1 MKLENSVIVIEAP
14 NKIEKIANLTQSK
27 VFATKGH
34 FKQLADEN
42 WIDFETYLPQFDFIG
57 DKKKSIDFVLRECK
71 DKEVYI
77 ATDPDREG
85 YAIGYMFYELVKNIA
100 KSVKRAEFHEITQSG
115 IEKGIQQACIF
126 RETNTKFYEAFKA
139 RVVGDKLVGFILSP
153 KLSKLLETKRMS
165 AGRVQTPAL
174 KLIVDREEEIETFDK
189 IPADQKIDYKIIAK
203 ASKDNKSFVL
213 NNENKFKTKEEAQI
227 FLDSISDTKQT
238 LVSKKEI
245 KQNKLSPD
253 KPFQTATMIKKS
265 NQVYGFS
272 SEKTMS
278 LAQNLYEKGLITYHR
293 TDAENISLEF
303 LTEAKKFLESQ
314 YEWYQYRE
322 YKAGEQSQA
331 EAHEATRITHIHSYE
346 EIEKIIAEEKLTK
359 EHQDLYRLIYVN
371 SVLSQAKDCL
381 FETTKYEFNIKGR
394 IFYTNTKEI
403 KYKGFK
409 DVFIKESED
418 EIQDQID
425 HEDSIQDLILVLNEG
440 DSVQIQNFEIKEVNK
455 KAPTRYK
462 ESDFIPLLQ
471 KLGIGRPSTY
481 HTFIPKLLERE
492 YIQIQTKG
500 KKQELS
506 ATNRG
511 KKAIE
516 VLKKEDEW
524 ITQSE
529 FSSEMEK
536 VLDSITHGQAQYID
550 FVKPLHQKL
559 GFTKINSKREKKSP
573 TVAQIQLME
582 KLSKEL
588 NIEIPNIAMEDSKE
602 CSKFL
607 DTAFK
612 NQPPSLNQIKFAEDI
627 SAQTNISLPKNY
639 KESAEVCKKY
649 IEHNKSKMTK
659 TKG

>member
-1 MKLENSVIVIEAP
+1 MKLQNSVIVIEAP

-34 FKQLADEN
+34 FKQLADDN
-42 WIDFETYLPQFDFIG
+42 WIDFETYMPQFDFIG

-115 IEKGIQQACIF
+115 IEKGIQQAQIF

-203 ASKDNKSFVL
+203 AFKEGKSFVL
-213 NNENKFKTKEEAQI
+213 NNENKFKTKEEAQV
-227 FLDSISDTKQT
+227 FLDSISDTKQA
-238 LVSKKEI
+238 LISKKEV

-253 KPFQTATMIKKS
+253 KPFQTATMIKKA
-265 NQVYGFS
+265 NQVYGFT

-303 LTEAKKFLESQ
+303 LEEAKKFLESQ

-322 YKAGEQSQA
+322 YRAGEQSQA
-331 EAHEATRITHIHSYE
+331 EAHEATRITHIHAYG
-346 EIEKIIAEEKLTK
+346 EIEKIVAEEKLTK
-359 EHQDLYRLIYVN
+359 EHQDLYRLIYIN
-371 SVLSQAKDCL
+371 SVLSQSKDCL
-381 FETTKYEFNIKGR
+381 FETTRYEFNIKGR
-394 IFYTNTKEI
+394 IFYINTKEI
-403 KYKGFK
+403 KYKGFQG
-409 DVFIKESED
+409 VFIEEIDED
-418 EIQDQID
+418 KSVDNNPT
-425 HEDSIQDLILVLNEG
+425 QDLHLNEG
-440 DSVQIQNFEIKEVNK
+440 DNVIIQNFEIKEVNK
-455 KAPTRYK
+455 KAPLRYK

-492 YIQIQTKG
+492 YIQIKTKG

-506 ATNRG
+506 ATDRG

-516 VLKKEDEW
+516 VLRKEDEW

-529 FSSEMEK
+529 FSAEMEK
-536 VLDSITHGQAQYID
+536 VLDKITNGQAQYID

-559 GFTKINSKREKKSP
+559 GFGEINSKREKKPP
-573 TVAQIQLME
+573 TAAQIQLME

-588 NIEIPNIAMEDSKE
+588 NIQIPDLARDDSKE

-627 SAQTNISLPKNY
+627 SSQTGVSLPKNY

-649 IEHNKSKMTK
+649 IEQNKSKMTK